1 MDPFVGLSATYAVA
15 LIGSILLSIVTQW
28 TFFNQQKFTF
38 TKYNLLLGLIII
50 GVEGGYML
58 MYRAGWPISKASIT
72 VNIILAIV
80 LVMVG
85 AIIFHEP
92 INIKKIIGI
101 ILCILG
107 ILFL

>member
-1 MDPFVGLSATYAVA
+1 M
-15 LIGSILLSIVTQW
+15 LL
-28 TFFNQQKFTF
+28 
-38 TKYNLLLGLIII
+38 
-50 GVEGGYML
+50 
-58 MYRAGWPISKASIT
+58 YRAGWPISKAFIT